1 MVARVVCAQTHEWK
15 SICLILPAV
24 YIVRF
29 PQKLPRRTDIIP
41 AAEQKELQQNLS
53 NWPIDVS
60 SSDLWDEQIREE
72 LRKNKI
78 AEAELNV
85 RRSKVRVYHTLNSA
99 INDSFNTFGTLRT
112 FSLELN

>member
-1 MVARVVCAQTHEWK
+1 MVARVVCAETYEWK

-29 PQKLPRRTDIIP
+29 PQKLPRRTDIVP

-60 SSDLWDEQIREE
+60 SSDLWDEKIREE

-78 AEAELNV
+78 AEAELNI
-85 RRSKVRVYHTLNSA
+85 RRSKVRVYHNLNSA
-99 INDSFNTFGTLRT
+99 VNDSVNIFATLRT
-112 FSLELN
+112 FYLELN